1 MSERKPIPA
10 SQRELSEEST
20 GYDKKVS
27 DKSIASNKRREN
39 QRSVQGDD
47 FKKFSIG
54 LKDIDEAVFYYFNEV
69 IRPRVTQNGKAMQV
83 PVIYGSP
90 ERWKAVQADGFYR
103 DKNGKIQVPLIMF
116 KRTSVEK
123 NRNLSNKLDANMP
136 NNFGIFKKKYS
147 KKNIYD
153 RFTVLNNRFEVDEYY
168 GVVMPDFVNLTY
180 ECVIF
185 TDYVEQNNK
194 IVEQMNYASDSY
206 WGNPE
211 RFQFRAMIDSYGVAT
226 ELQQGQDRMTK
237 TSFSINMLGHII
249 PDAVNAQINGLDKFY
264 SKASIIFGT
273 ETDKKFD

>member
-1 MSERKPIPA
+1 MSEKKPIPA

-20 GYDKKVS
+20 GYDAKVS
-27 DKSIASNKRREN
+27 DTSVPSNKRREN
-39 QRSVQGDD
+39 QRTVKGDD
-47 FKKFSIG
+47 FKKFSVG
-54 LKDIDEAVFYYFNEV
+54 LKDIDEAVFFYFNEV
-69 IRPRVTQNGKAMQV
+69 IRPRVTQNGKTMQV
-83 PVIYGSP
+83 PIIYGSP

-136 NNFGIFKKKYS
+136 TNFGIYKKKYS

-153 RFTVLNNRFEVDEYY
+153 RFTALNNRLQVDEYY

-237 TSFSINMLGHII
+237 TSFSISMLGHII
-249 PDAVNAQINGLDKFY
+249 PDAVNAQINGLNKFY

>member
-1 MSERKPIPA
+1 MSEKKPIPA

-20 GYDKKVS
+20 GYDAKVS
-27 DKSIASNKRREN
+27 DTSVPSNKRREN
-39 QRSVQGDD
+39 QRTVKGDD
-47 FKKFSIG
+47 FKKFSVG
-54 LKDIDEAVFYYFNEV
+54 LKDIDEAVFFYFNEV
-69 IRPRVTQNGKAMQV
+69 IRPRVTQNGKTMQV
-83 PVIYGSP
+83 PIIYGSP

-136 NNFGIFKKKYS
+136 TNFGIYKKKYS

-153 RFTVLNNRFEVDEYY
+153 RFTALNNRLQVDEYY

-237 TSFSINMLGHII
+237 TSFSISMLGHII
-249 PDAVNAQINGLDKFY
+249 PDAINAQINGLDKFY

>member
-69 IRPRVTQNGKAMQV
+69 IRPRVTQNGKTMQV

-90 ERWKAVQADGFYR
+90 ERWKAVQADGYYR

>member
-27 DKSIASNKRREN
+27 DNSVPSNKRREN

-47 FKKFSIG
+47 FKKFSVG
-54 LKDIDEAVFYYFNEV
+54 LKDIDEAVYYYFNEV
-69 IRPRVTQNGKAMQV
+69 IRPRVTQNGKTMQV
-83 PVIYGSP
+83 PIIYGSP

-206 WGNPE
+206 WGDPNK
-211 RFQFRAMIDSYGVAT
+211 FQFRAMIDSYGVAT

-237 TSFSINMLGHII
+237 TSFSISMLGHII
-249 PDAVNAQINGLDKFY
+249 PDAINAQINGLDKFY

-273 ETDKKFD
+273 ETDKKFE

>member
-27 DKSIASNKRREN
+27 DKSVPSNKRREN

-47 FKKFSIG
+47 FKKFSVG
-54 LKDIDEAVFYYFNEV
+54 LKDIDEAVYYYFNEV
-69 IRPRVTQNGKAMQV
+69 IRPRVTQNGKTMQV
-83 PVIYGSP
+83 PIIYGSP

-206 WGNPE
+206 WGDPNK
-211 RFQFRAMIDSYGVAT
+211 FQFRAMIDSYGVAT

-237 TSFSINMLGHII
+237 TSFSISMLGHII
-249 PDAVNAQINGLDKFY
+249 PDAINAQINGLDKFY

-273 ETDKKFD
+273 ETDKKFE

>member
-47 FKKFSIG
+47 FKKFSVG
-54 LKDIDEAVFYYFNEV
+54 LKDIDEAVYYYFNEV
-69 IRPRVTQNGKAMQV
+69 IRPRVTQNGKTMQV

-90 ERWKAVQADGFYR
+90 ERWKAVQADGYYR

-206 WGNPE
+206 WGDPN

-237 TSFSINMLGHII
+237 TSFSISMLGHII